1 MPDPPPARS
10 GLYANLL
17 EPTANTTSISRAP
30 VVFAAAGASSS
41 KDGDSA
47 GAAAAAAAA
56 AAGGSG
62 QKKLN
67 AASLRFQPTITK
79 RPQPTKPTKPKI
91 SMKPIT
97 GAPSST
103 STTNN
108 TTNNGEPTPSTA
120 PRPITKTTLEDWTG
134 DDDVNGFYS
143 SSSKQHHRSS
153 NTTSNSKKRRKK
165 ARDTPPPPTNWDD
178 VYDPSR
184 PNSYEEYREGDE
196 KVREMQDWRE
206 RVYGRRHRQRDDSWG
221 GDSDED
227 DGRDGAYKAAAAGR
241 FAPPKGYSF
250 APPPSLGGG
259 GEVRSQPTP
268 PPPPP
273 PAEVPDD
280 VSGEDAYARRIR
292 MSQMGQAGYSAAAAS
307 TATPTPPPPAPS
319 FYPPPPVQPEATIS
333 RAPVLYNHSALTP
346 APPTSLP
353 PARSTSSPPPPQ
365 QPPTDDDRS
374 TLPGQAGF
382 AQRLMSKYGWKSGT
396 GLGADSSGIV
406 QPLRMVAASKS
417 KDLIGR
423 GKIIDRNKRANPDE
437 GKISEVVVLESMVD
451 GLQDEDEAVLVQEI
465 GEECEQKYGK
475 VERVLVHW
483 REGRTKSRVFVVFTT
498 PLSALKAVQAL
509 EGRLFNGN
517 TIGAQY
523 FDRDRFENRDFD

>member
-17 EPTANTTSISRAP
+17 EPSTANSTASISRAP
-30 VVFAAAGASSS
+30 VVFAAAGANSGSS
-41 KDGDSA
+41 KDGDSTTGAGTGA
-47 GAAAAAAAA
+47 GAGGA
-56 AAGGSG
+56 GSG

-97 GAPSST
+97 
-103 STTNN
+103 STTTTN
-108 TTNNGEPTPSTA
+108 TTTTNTTTTTTNTTTDPTPSTA

-134 DDDVNGFYS
+134 GDDDVNGFYS
-143 SSSKQHHRSS
+143 STSKQHHRSS
-153 NTTSNSKKRRKK
+153 NTTGSSNKKRRKK

-206 RVYGRRHRQRDDSWG
+206 RVYGRRHHRQRDDSWG
-221 GDSDED
+221 GDSDEE
-227 DGRDGAYKAAAAGR
+227 DGAYKAAAAGR

-259 GEVRSQPTP
+259 GGGGE
-268 PPPPP
+268 P
-273 PAEVPDD
+273 PADE
-280 VSGEDAYARRIR
+280 
-292 MSQMGQAGYSAAAAS
+292 
-307 TATPTPPPPAPS
+307 
-319 FYPPPPVQPEATIS
+319 
-333 RAPVLYNHSALTP
+333 
-346 APPTSLP
+346 
-353 PARSTSSPPPPQ
+353 
-365 QPPTDDDRS
+365 DRS

-417 KDLIGR
+417 KDLAGR
-423 GKIIDRNKRANPDE
+423 GKIVDRNKRANPGE
-437 GKISEVVVLESMVD
+437 GGISEVVVLESMVD

-465 GEECEQKYGK
+465 GEECEGKYGK
-475 VERVLVHW
+475 VERVFIHW
-483 REGRTKSRVFVVFTT
+483 MEGRTKSRVFVVFTSQ
-498 PLSALKAVQAL
+498 LSALRAIQAL
-509 EGRLFNGN
+509 QGRLFNGN
-517 TIGAQY
+517 TIAAKY